1 MYQITDDQVQSKFL
15 TVDLWNLKNIAIA
28 VTSPHDFTNSQ
39 SRILISKNQ
48 RTDPTNFDMGN
59 LEFGIGNS

>member
-28 VTSPHDFTNSQ
+28 VTSPHDFTNFQ